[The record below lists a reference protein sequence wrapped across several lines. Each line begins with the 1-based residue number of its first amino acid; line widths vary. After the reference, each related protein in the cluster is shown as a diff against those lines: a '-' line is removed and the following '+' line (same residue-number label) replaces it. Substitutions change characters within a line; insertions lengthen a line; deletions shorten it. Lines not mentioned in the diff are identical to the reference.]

1 VNEELKVR
9 NAGGADVARLVLAIV
24 LVIAGIAAFYV
35 LDSAPTWERWLA
47 VAAGLVLGVGVVV
60 GSAYGQG
67 VIQFVL
73 DSRVELRKIV
83 WPDRRETGITTLV
96 VFGFVVAGGLFFW
109 LVDFILAWATRHL
122 TGQGG

>member
-1 VNEELKVR
+1 VNEDLKVQ
-9 NAGGADVARLVLAIV
+9 NAGGADKVRLGLAIL

-35 LDSAPTWERWLA
+35 LDTAPTWERWLA
-47 VAAGLVLGVGVVV
+47 VVAGLVLGVGVVIT
-60 GSAYGQG
+60 SAYGRG

-83 WPDRRETGITTLV
+83 WPERRETGVTTAV
-96 VFGFVVAGGLFFW
+96 VFAFVVIGGLFFW
-109 LVDFILAWATRHL
+109 VVDLALAWATRHL

>member
-1 VNEELKVR
+1 MNEEQKVR
-9 NAGGADVARLVLAIV
+9 NAGGADVARLVVAIL

-47 VAAGLVLGVGVVV
+47 VVAGIALGLGAIAT
-60 GSAYGQG
+60 SAYGRAAF
-67 VIQFVL
+67 QFVL

-83 WPDRRETGITTLV
+83 WPERRETGITTLV
-96 VFGFVVAGGLFFW
+96 VFAFVVIGGGFFW
-109 LVDFILAWATRHL
+109 LVDLLLAWATRHL

>member
-1 VNEELKVR
+1 VTEELKVQ
-9 NAGGADVARLVLAIV
+9 NAGGADVARLVIAVV
-24 LVIAGIAAFYV
+24 LVIAGVAAFYEF
-35 LDSAPTWERWLA
+35 DSASTWLRWGA
-47 VAAGLVLGVGVVV
+47 VVAGLVLGIAVVIT
-60 GSAYGQG
+60 SAYGRA

-83 WPDRRETGITTLV
+83 WPDRRESMVTTGV
-96 VFGFVVAGGLFFW
+96 VFAFVVAGGGFFW